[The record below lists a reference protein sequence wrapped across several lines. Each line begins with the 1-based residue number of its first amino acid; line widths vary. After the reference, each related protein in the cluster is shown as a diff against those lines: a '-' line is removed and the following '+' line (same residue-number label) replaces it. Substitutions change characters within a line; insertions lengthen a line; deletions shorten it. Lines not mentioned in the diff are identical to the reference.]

1 MTVGVMQRLLL
12 AKGLRGF
19 GDGFVSVLLPLHL
32 VGLGLSA
39 LQIGVIATATLLG
52 SGLLTLLVGAQAG
65 RIPDRTL
72 LLAATALM
80 AATGMGLAGLEAF
93 WPLLLVAFI
102 GTISPS
108 GGDVSVFMPL
118 EHALLAR
125 SMEDRHRT
133 AAFARYSL
141 VGTLS
146 AAFGA
151 LAAGLPAIVAQASGV
166 PIPKAIQ
173 AMFLLYALIA
183 AVTSLI
189 YRTLPRRAPEAAG
202 QEPRSVLGPA
212 RRRVLLLAGLFS
224 LDAFG
229 GGFVVQSLLA
239 LWLYQRFGLSLETAA
254 AIFFWSGILTAASYL
269 LAVPLARRIGLVRTM
284 VYTHL
289 PSSLCLLA
297 IPFCPELSWAVAL
310 LLVRSA
316 LSQMDVPT
324 RSSYVMAIVS
334 PAERPAAA
342 SLTAVPRSM
351 AAALSPTLA
360 GYLLG
365 LSSFGWP
372 LIAGG
377 ALKIVYDLL
386 LLWLFRG
393 VRPPEEEAPP
403 ADRPFRSGAEPLPGR
418 QTESSEVRS

>member
-1 MTVGVMQRLLL
+1 MPLGIMQRLLL

-19 GDGFVSVLLPLHL
+19 GDGFVSLLLPLHL
-32 VGLGLSA
+32 VSLGLSA
-39 LQIGVIATATLLG
+39 LQIGVIATTTLLG
-52 SGLLTLLVGAQAG
+52 SGLLTLLVGTQAG
-65 RIPDRTL
+65 RIPYRTL

-80 AATGMGLAGLEAF
+80 GATGVALAGLEGF
-93 WPLLLVAFI
+93 WLLLLVALI

-125 SMEDRHRT
+125 SIDDRDRT

-151 LAAGLPAIVAQASGV
+151 LAAGLPAIVAQATGV
-166 PIPKAIQ
+166 PMPRAIQ

-183 AVTSLI
+183 AITSLV
-189 YRTLPRRAPEAAG
+189 YRTLPRRSSEAVQ

-212 RRRVLLLAGLFS
+212 RKRVLLLAGLFS

-254 AIFFWSGILTAASYL
+254 AIFFWSGVLTAVSYL

-289 PSSLCLLA
+289 PSSLCLLV

-324 RSSYVMAIVS
+324 RSSYVMAIVTPS
-334 PAERPAAA
+334 ERPAAA

-386 LLWLFRG
+386 LLSLFRG
-393 VRPPEEEAPP
+393 VRPPEEQAPP
-403 ADRPFRSGAEPLPGR
+403 ADRPSGSGGDPHPG
-418 QTESSEVRS
+418 VRPEAHP